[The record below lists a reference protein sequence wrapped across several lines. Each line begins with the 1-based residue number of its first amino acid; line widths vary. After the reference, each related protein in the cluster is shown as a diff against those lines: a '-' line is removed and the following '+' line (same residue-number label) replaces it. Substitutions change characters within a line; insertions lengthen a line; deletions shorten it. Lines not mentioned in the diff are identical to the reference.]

1 MNDKCQI
8 DIRPLESLA
17 DQPLTTVKISGL
29 PPDHEAAVRAK
40 AQDEEGVIWMSWG
53 TFKSDESGSIDISK
67 QAPLSGTFTKPDP
80 SAILWSMRPGGDTT
94 KTVPMFAKKT
104 AAPLNIEVTVEIN
117 EEKFAKSTVKRIFS
131 SQETRVI
138 REPVDQE
145 GVIGALF
152 YPASKGPHP
161 AVICLSGSGGGL
173 NEPRASLLA
182 AHGYAAFAL
191 GYFGVGSLPK
201 ELYEIPVEFFER
213 GLSWLEKHESVD
225 CERIAVYGYS
235 KGGELSLLLGSLYS
249 RIKAVAAFSGSSLV
263 WQGLR
268 FRRPSSSWTQEGK
281 ILPYVPMKVSLY
293 TMFRLFRGKP
303 VAFRES
309 YEKGL
314 RSAKNVAASAIRVE
328 QINGPVFLV
337 AGTDDQVWP
346 AADFA
351 DTITER
357 LKQHQH
363 RYPCEYL
370 REEGAGHLVCMP
382 YLPSAEICRNLIF
395 TSSNIELSSIA
406 MVKAWHAMLDFFDK
420 YLK

>member
-1 MNDKCQI
+1 
-8 DIRPLESLA
+8 
-17 DQPLTTVKISGL
+17 
-29 PPDHEAAVRAK
+29 
-40 AQDEEGVIWMSWG
+40 
-53 TFKSDESGSIDISK
+53 
-67 QAPLSGTFTKPDP
+67 
-80 SAILWSMRPGGDTT
+80 MRPGGDRT
-94 KTVPMFAKKT
+94 KTVPMFAKRT

-131 SQETRVI
+131 WQETRVI
-138 REPVDQE
+138 REPVEEE

-263 WQGLR
+263 WQELR
-268 FRRPSSSWTQEGK
+268 FRRPSSSWTQQGK

-293 TMFRLFRGKP
+293 TMFRLF
-303 VAFRES
+303 
-309 YEKGL
+309 
-314 RSAKNVAASAIRVE
+314 
-328 QINGPVFLV
+328 
-337 AGTDDQVWP
+337 
-346 AADFA
+346 
-351 DTITER
+351 
-357 LKQHQH
+357 
-363 RYPCEYL
+363 
-370 REEGAGHLVCMP
+370 
-382 YLPSAEICRNLIF
+382 
-395 TSSNIELSSIA
+395 
-406 MVKAWHAMLDFFDK
+406 
-420 YLK
+420 